1 MHHKVAAAEG
11 IRGIACF
18 MVIFSHLS
26 LSFFPYL
33 HSFGSYRAP
42 PYALELAIHHSPFGF
57 FYSGTAAVYI
67 FFVLSGYVLTY
78 SIVNSQQPR
87 TKIKSMT
94 LKRLPRLMLPAL
106 GSCVL
111 LWLAFYSM
119 QPDGQYVSAWLDAL
133 GSEVTGSA
141 SLSSLADALYDGVV
155 RTFWYGWSQ
164 YNWVL
169 WTMKFELVG
178 SLLIFALLYVHY
190 ALPQRS
196 NDAVVKSPSLLA
208 PLWRPVFMLF
218 LLIGLL
224 LLSYISLRMTP
235 FDSNSLT
242 EWSALDILENMLE
255 IVAFLL
261 GMLLFFYYQVLSE
274 LMNDW
279 LAFTLLALGLYCAGV
294 HDSSVCYRWLNPWLD
309 GRTYNLLNF
318 IAGPFIVS
326 AVLMNTRLARL
337 FSTSI
342 PVYLGRISFAAYLNH
357 LLIIYVVGLP
367 LFNLL
372 HQWQVSYAISALLS
386 CTAVIGVTI
395 AFSEV
400 YYRVVDQNT
409 LRFSAW
415 LAHVLIRPKSTEAT
429 EATQKKPAYK

>member
-1 MHHKVAAAEG
+1 
-11 IRGIACF
+11 
-18 MVIFSHLS
+18 
-26 LSFFPYL
+26 
-33 HSFGSYRAP
+33 

-87 TKIKSMT
+87 AKIKAMT

-106 GSCVL
+106 GSCLL
-111 LWLAFYSM
+111 LWLAFYSV
-119 QPDGQYVSAWLDAL
+119 QPDGQYVSEWLDAL
-133 GSEVTGSA
+133 GSEVTGSEIA
-141 SLSSLADALYDGVV
+141 SSGISGSVSLSSLTDALYDGVI

-178 SLLIFALLYVHY
+178 SLLVFGLLYARYVPAKTLNRMGLESY
-190 ALPQRS
+190 VARFVLMTG
-196 NDAVVKSPSLLA
+196 LLI
-208 PLWRPVFMLF
+208 F
-218 LLIGLL
+218 LLI
-224 LLSYISLRMTP
+224 LSYVSLRMTP
-235 FDSNSLT
+235 FDLDSLA
-242 EWSALDILENMLE
+242 ELSVLDIVENTLEL
-255 IVAFLL
+255 VAFLL

-279 LAFTLLALGLYCAGV
+279 LACTLLALGLYCAGV
-294 HDSSVCYRWLNPWLD
+294 HDSSVFYRWLNPWLD

-318 IAGPFIVS
+318 IAGPLIVM
-326 AVLMNTRLARL
+326 AVLMNTRLAGL
-337 FSTSI
+337 CSTKI

-372 HQWQVSYAISALLS
+372 YQWQLSYATSALIS
-386 CTAVIGVTI
+386 CAAVIGMTI
-395 AFSEV
+395 VFSEV

>member
-33 HSFGSYRAP
+33 HSFGRYRAP

-133 GSEVTGSA
+133 GSEVSGSEVTGSA
-141 SLSSLADALYDGVV
+141 SLSSLTDALYDGVV

-178 SLLIFALLYVHY
+178 SLLIFGLLYARYVPAKTLNRLGLESY
-190 ALPQRS
+190 VARS
-196 NDAVVKSPSLLA
+196 VLMTGLLI
-208 PLWRPVFMLF
+208 F
-218 LLIGLL
+218 LLI
-224 LLSYISLRMTP
+224 LSYVSLRMTP

-274 LMNDW
+274 LMNNW

-318 IAGPFIVS
+318 IAGSFIVS
-326 AVLMNTRLARL
+326 AVLMNTRLAGL
-337 FSTSI
+337 FSTRI

-372 HQWQVSYAISALLS
+372 HQWQISYAISALLS

-415 LAHVLIRPKSTEAT
+415 LAQTLLRPKITEPRI
-429 EATQKKPAYK
+429 KKPAHE

>member
-87 TKIKSMT
+87 AKIKAMT

-133 GSEVTGSA
+133 GSEVTGSEIA
-141 SLSSLADALYDGVV
+141 GSVSLSSLTDALYDGVI

-178 SLLIFALLYVHY
+178 SLLVFGLLYARY
-190 ALPQRS
+190 LPAKTLNRLGLES
-196 NDAVVKSPSLLA
+196 YVARFVLMTGLLI
-208 PLWRPVFMLF
+208 F
-218 LLIGLL
+218 LLI
-224 LLSYISLRMTP
+224 LSYVSLRMTP
-235 FDSNSLT
+235 FDLDSLA
-242 EWSALDILENMLE
+242 ELSVLDIVENTLEL
-255 IVAFLL
+255 VAFLL

-294 HDSSVCYRWLNPWLD
+294 HDSSVFYRWLNPWLD

-326 AVLMNTRLARL
+326 AVLMNTRLAGL

-372 HQWQVSYAISALLS
+372 HQWQISYAISALLS
-386 CTAVIGVTI
+386 CAAVIGVTI

-415 LAHVLIRPKSTEAT
+415 LAQMLLRPKITEPRI
-429 EATQKKPAYK
+429 KKPAHE